1 MEARVAVAAGDGIG
15 AEVMPAAQRVLA
27 EIGRR
32 CSHTFTYEETLV
44 GGCAIDAHGVAL
56 PDEAMALFDDVG
68 VFLFGA
74 CGGPKWDHV
83 PPAERPERALAT
95 IRKEFD
101 LFVNLRPVRAR
112 KSLAPVLPVKERIV
126 GEGLDFVVVRELAG
140 GIYYGEPHGIEE
152 GPDGRRGYNTMT
164 YTEAEIERVL
174 RAAYELARGR
184 RKHVTSVD
192 KANMIEVSRVWRE
205 VAMRVAEDYADV
217 ETNHLLIDACA
228 LEMVLRPS
236 QFDVLVTGNLF
247 GDILTDEAGALA
259 GSLGMLPSASY
270 GDGRHALYEPIHGTA
285 PDIAGQGLANPL
297 GMILTAAMMLRHSF
311 DLTEEAQAIDDAV
324 DQALEDGFRTG
335 DIRQDGLAVVGTR
348 EMTDAV
354 VARLDI

>member
-1 MEARVAVAAGDGIG
+1 MDARVAVAAGDGIG
-15 AEVMPAAQRVLA
+15 KEVMPEALRVLA
-27 EIGRR
+27 EIERR
-32 CSHTFTYEETLV
+32 CGHTFTYDTTLV
-44 GGCAIDAHGVAL
+44 GGCAIDSHGMAL
-56 PDEAMALFDDVG
+56 PEEALTLFDEVG
-68 VFLFGA
+68 VVLFGA
-74 CGGPKWDHV
+74 CGGPAWDHV
-83 PPAERPERALAT
+83 PAAERPERALAT

-101 LFVNLRPVRAR
+101 LFVNMRPVRAR
-112 KSLAPVLPVKERIV
+112 KSLAPVLPVKKRIV
-126 GEGLDFVVVRELAG
+126 GEGLDFVIVRELAG

-184 RKHVTSVD
+184 RNHVTSVD
-192 KANMIEVSRVWRE
+192 KANMIEASRVWRE
-205 VAMRVAEDYADV
+205 VALRVADDYPDV

-228 LEMVLRPS
+228 LEVVIRPS

-247 GDILTDEAGALA
+247 GDILSDEAGALA

-270 GDGRHALYEPIHGTA
+270 GDGDHALYEPIHGTA
-285 PDIAGQGLANPL
+285 PDIAGQGKANPL

-311 DLTEEAQAIDDAV
+311 SLDAEAQAIDDAV
-324 DQALEDGFRTG
+324 DKALEDGFRTG
-335 DIRQDGLAVVGTR
+335 DIRQDGLDVVGTR

-354 VARLDI
+354 IARLGV

>member
-1 MEARVAVAAGDGIG
+1 MDARVAVAAGDGIG
-15 AEVMPAAQRVLA
+15 AEVMPEALRVLA
-27 EIGRR
+27 EIQRR
-32 CSHTFTYEETLV
+32 CGHTFTYEETLV
-44 GGCAIDAHGVAL
+44 GGCAIDARGTAL
-56 PDEAMALFDDVG
+56 PDEALALFDDIG

-74 CGGPKWDHV
+74 CGGPKWDNV
-83 PPAERPERALAT
+83 PAAERPERALAT

-140 GIYYGEPHGIEE
+140 GIYYGEPHGIED

-184 RKHVTSVD
+184 RNHVTSVD

-205 VAMRVAEDYADV
+205 VAMRVAKEYPAV

-311 DLTEEAQAIDDAV
+311 DLTEEAQAIDGAV
-324 DQALEDGFRTG
+324 DKALEDGFRTG
-335 DIRQDGLAVVGTR
+335 DIRQDGLDVVGTR

>member
-15 AEVMPAAQRVLA
+15 IEVMPEALRVLA
-27 EIGRR
+27 EIQSR
-32 CSHTFTYEETLV
+32 CGHTFTYEEALV
-44 GGCAIDAHGVAL
+44 GGCAIDAGGKAL
-56 PDEAMALFDDVG
+56 PDEALALFDDVG
-68 VFLFGA
+68 VVLFGA

-83 PPAERPERALAT
+83 PADERPERALAT

-112 KSLAPVLPVKERIV
+112 KSLAPVLPFKERII
-126 GEGLDFVVVRELAG
+126 GDGLDFVVVRELAG

-164 YTEAEIERVL
+164 YSEREIERVL
-174 RAAYELARGR
+174 RVAYELARGR
-184 RKHVTSVD
+184 RGHVTSVD
-192 KANMIEVSRVWRE
+192 KANMIEVSRVWRD
-205 VAMRVAEDYADV
+205 VAERVAEEYTDV

-228 LEMVLRPS
+228 LAMVMRPE

-285 PDIAGQGLANPL
+285 PDIAGQNLANPL

-311 DLTEEAQAIDDAV
+311 DVTDEAQAIDDAV
-324 DQALEDGFRTG
+324 DKALEDGFRTG
-335 DIRQDGLAVVGTR
+335 DIRQEGLDVIGTR
-348 EMTDAV
+348 AMTDAV
-354 VARLDI
+354 IARLDV

>member
-1 MEARVAVAAGDGIG
+1 MDARIVVAAGDGIG
-15 AEVMPAAQRVLA
+15 KEVMPAALRVLA
-27 EIGRR
+27 EIQSR
-32 CSHTFTYEETLV
+32 CGHTFTYDTTLV
-44 GGCAIDAHGVAL
+44 GGCAIDSHGTAL
-56 PDEAMALFDDVG
+56 PEEALTLFDEVG
-68 VFLFGA
+68 VVLFGA
-74 CGGPKWDHV
+74 CGGPEWDHV
-83 PPAERPERALAT
+83 PAAERPERALAT

-112 KSLAPVLPVKERIV
+112 KSLAPMLPVKERIV

-164 YTEAEIERVL
+164 YTEAEVERVL
-174 RAAYELARGR
+174 RVAYELAQGR
-184 RKHVTSVD
+184 RNHVTSVD
-192 KANMIEVSRVWRE
+192 KANMIEVSRVWRD
-205 VAMRVAEDYADV
+205 VAERVAEEYPDV

-228 LEMVLRPS
+228 LEVIIRPS

-270 GDGRHALYEPIHGTA
+270 GDGDHALYEPIHGTA
-285 PDIAGQGLANPL
+285 PDIAGQDRANPL
-297 GMILTAAMMLRHSF
+297 GMILTAAMMLQQSF
-311 DLTEEAQAIDDAV
+311 GLADEAQAIDDAV
-324 DQALEDGFRTG
+324 DKALEDGFRTG
-335 DIRQDGLAVVGTR
+335 DIRQDGLDVVGTS

-354 VARLDI
+354 IARLAL